1 MPPPNFLASIL
12 SLVLISLY
20 SLTSQSFAN
29 TFLPIPEEESKDAT
43 EVPTSSSSPTTSDV
57 VSFNLET
64 DANDPLRRLNDDP
77 EASSDVS
84 TFCPFARDNKSH
96 NQLMPPR
103 FFCRKNFV

>member
-1 MPPPNFLASIL
+1 MPPSNFLASIL
-12 SLVLISLY
+12 SLLLISLY

-29 TFLPIPEEESKDAT
+29 TFLPIPEEENKDAT
-43 EVPTSSSSPTTSDV
+43 EVPTPSSPTTSDV